1 MTRISSRLFVVL
13 SLAASIAWSQDS
25 APTMALQPEVVP
37 RTDPVETAQPLPLVE
52 QPEFNTQW
60 TQERQRQNQQGTVT
74 NTHRY
79 LDASEEGR
87 YVREHMV
94 TNPHGEMTQTWE
106 RTHTEEGYDYRR
118 SQVWAKPDGTPLRQ
132 HEWTMAGTD
141 PNNYTRERTIT
152 LPDGR
157 TINHSQIRTWDGTDG
172 TMERSFTGPNGQT
185 RESVRSWTP
194 DEPTRGQ
201 MASMAEP
208 AQLSTVIPATPQ
220 PTTTSA
226 TVQATEQHGWWQK
239 LNPFGRRG
247 NETSN
252 AAAASAPRRGFTIGT
267 SGSNS
272 TRPSAARAGEHPS
285 VHASQ
290 NAHRPSWAGGAPRS
304 MSAQRPPA
312 HANSQATASRPNV
325 GHGPPNR

>member
-1 MTRISSRLFVVL
+1 MTRISIRLFVAL
-13 SLAASIAWSQDS
+13 SLATSIAWAQVP
-25 APTMALQPEVVP
+25 APTMSLQPEAVP
-37 RTDPVETAQPLPLVE
+37 RTDPVETAQPLLLVE
-52 QPEFNTQW
+52 QPGVKPQW

-106 RTHTEEGYDYRR
+106 RMHAEEGYDYRR
-118 SQVWAKPDGTPLRQ
+118 SQVWTKPDGTPLRQ

-141 PNNYTRERTIT
+141 PYNYTREHTIT

-157 TINHSQIRTWDGTDG
+157 MINHSQVRTWDGTDG
-172 TMERSFTGPNGQT
+172 TMERSFTGPSGQT

-194 DEPTRGQ
+194 DKPITGQ
-201 MASMAEP
+201 MGSTAEP
-208 AQLSTVIPATPQ
+208 VQPSTVIPATPQ
-220 PTTTSA
+220 PTTPA
-226 TVQATEQHGWWQK
+226 TLPPTEQLSWWQK
-239 LNPFGRRG
+239 LNPFGKRG
-247 NETSN
+247 NETSG
-252 AAAASAPRRGFTIGT
+252 AAAASGPRRGFTIGT

-272 TRPSAARAGEHPS
+272 ARPSTVRAGEHPS

-290 NAHRPSWAGGAPRS
+290 NALRPSWAGGAPHS
-304 MSAQRPPA
+304 MFPQGPPA
-312 HANSQATASRPNV
+312 HANGQATASRPNV